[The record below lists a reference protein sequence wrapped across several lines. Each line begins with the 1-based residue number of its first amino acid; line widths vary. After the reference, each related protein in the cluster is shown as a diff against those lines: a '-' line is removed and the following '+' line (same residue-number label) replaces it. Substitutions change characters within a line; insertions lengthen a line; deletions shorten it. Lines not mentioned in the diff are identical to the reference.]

1 MIAVSEP
8 PLEFVPRGRQA
19 AEEHPG
25 PSEPT
30 LPKFLPAEHLLLQRL
45 QNVNISAASK
55 EPQEFWSIR
64 EIYDDYEA
72 SYARAQRRQ
81 QLIEQTKKCGPKAAA
96 ATQLTS
102 LPQQLL
108 QPIQMHREDPMC
120 DYFVNNEEELY
131 VNKNTV
137 IWTQGLND
145 DDDGVHRRMCFT
157 CDTPV
162 KFACFLN
169 RRFVRGRLAQLRA
182 AVQPDEDHL
191 TAICV
196 VDQDA
201 LRVYCDDGE
210 DFLANLDFPVSHL
223 WQTVHGLLLEKDSGN
238 ALVSHTVSIPMPRLF
253 SMSHP
258 LHEACP
264 VVLKTSRKA
273 TGYMTEPEYSVVFT
287 AEDSDLVLLYDAKFF
302 KHFVARLR
310 KVTPEE
316 VNNVSQQQ
324 ELLSQTLQ
332 GHRDGAA
339 TSGINSFS
347 STKLTGAT
355 TKLSATS
362 LLGRNNNGATSV
374 NNFSRFGLSQSQSFS
389 GVLGQSNRALLGTPL
404 SQLQNSISQQSMSI
418 KDMRK
423 ITHVKPAKP
432 IEPEMCL
439 EHIWT
444 ENTYGTQ
451 REFCEMATRAFIHT
465 DLVGQTYLCY
475 LLARSCRLQLVL
487 LNGYDTDEPLQLS
500 TLAATLNAKDAV
512 GLPRLHMIAVLD
524 PGGSLILYTGT
535 VLISKVHIT
544 PLLTRTTPAVHV
556 QLATP
561 PPPPPPAVP
570 VPVPTTTATPTATGT
585 AGSHLKSTTTTSS
598 SFGEVRRSSLLPTI
612 IDADFNAFD
621 EELHMLSPI
630 APQPISYT
638 QRQAHNVCKALRDP
652 AGNRLTLVYATG
664 RMLRISLPLLND
676 TRLITRCVAVLRQVL
691 NPGQF
696 LHFIIR
702 WYSARNP
709 PGSRDYSIEQEWQLF
724 RSTLLS
730 LMGCMAGTATAA
742 TAATTTTAAAATP
755 SSSAE
760 MSNELGG
767 DASVTA
773 SATAS
778 ASASAAYVVDGC
790 STPPLQP
797 QQQHELGFQDDE
809 PLKRRKYN
817 DCESYTDEDWEF
829 LLLQTTLTSCLHD
842 SPHMYSVD
850 VTAPLFCSL
859 PAIFYGLHLL
869 YEDLKLD
876 TIFQSGL
883 NYLATFLHQL
893 AIDMQLDSYILH
905 YHLDFPELTQKTT
918 KLTMLSEEH
927 GAQMLYQE
935 LLRMPAP
942 SIYAQLEHVLR
953 GREEVAPY
961 SYVECINERSRNVV
975 QLISLVMHGHH
986 KLKHWWHLLEHFG
999 AVQSNYPKRPKRSIS
1014 ADVPRCHQ
1022 VIELLLCMQMTRR
1035 DITRLP
1041 AAVHLVLAEA
1051 LERARL
1057 TPPVGSSWAAYEL
1070 ILRPELAAHAQ
1081 LPFLE
1086 TTIGQPHCGR
1096 VYKEDSLSP
1105 RLAPSS
1111 GELPMPEPDAD
1122 HLRHDGMDNMDTK
1135 LLRLRFPD
1143 DMRVEEVRRLLNSAD
1158 PVSIEVQQSPGTSD
1172 HEFIEEQEKQLFAYC
1187 ARTMTLP
1194 LGRGM
1199 FTLRTLLPR
1208 PSDNMPMPKLCLAG
1222 REPVKGTTIEM
1233 QQIEFPANMHQWP
1246 SFHNGVA
1253 TGLKISPQA
1262 QDIDSTWIVYNKP
1275 KTQANN
1281 GLEHAGFLMALGLN
1295 GHLRS
1300 LSFMSIFKY
1309 LVKCDEMTSVGLL
1322 LGISAA
1328 HRGTMDTKTTKLLS
1342 VHLEALLPA
1351 TAMELD
1357 IPQSTQVA
1365 ALMGIGLLYQ
1375 GSAKRH
1381 IAEVLLQEIGRPPG
1395 PEMENSVERES
1406 YAMTAGLALG
1416 LVTLG
1421 QGESPAG
1428 LRDLQLP
1435 DTLHYYMVGGVKRPI
1450 GGSQKEKYR
1459 LASFQVREGDNVNID
1474 VTAPGATLALG
1485 LMFFDS
1491 GNEAIAEWMRPPDSR
1506 YLLDMVRPDFLLLRT
1521 IARGLILW
1529 QQVQPDNDWFQ
1540 AQFPHSL
1547 RPHLR
1552 LPSREEQTPEDSD
1565 VDYEAITQAYCNIL
1579 AGAAFCIGL
1588 KYAGTENPLAFATLR
1603 AVIKEFLGFPGT
1615 PMGECAGR
1623 TTIESC
1629 LMVLLISISLVFAG
1643 SGNCEILRIIR
1654 YLRSRVGPQYP
1665 HITYGSHMAIHMSLG
1680 LLFLGAGRYTIAK
1693 TPESIAALVC
1703 AFFPK
1708 FPIHSNDNRYHL
1720 QALRHLYVL
1729 AVEPRLFLPRDI
1741 DTHQLCLC
1749 NISVLEV
1756 GANVM
1761 RRLPIAPCILPELST
1776 LEQVIVDDENYW
1788 PVCFERSRNWH
1799 QLEKA
1804 LELCAPIDIK
1814 KRTGCLSHL
1823 EDPDRLKSMLAQ
1835 TLTMEQSIC
1844 WQVDVN
1850 DLQQFASERLVKPF
1864 LNRFLDTKGT
1874 SLSYV
1879 ELSKRHQLMLLF
1891 YNAVVNDRMHL
1902 LPVYLTLFDH
1912 VTKKMANN
1920 NDVWQVKLLDA
1931 YLCGSRIVGQ
1941 PIEEHSLISVD
1952 LIQMMQEMFKL
1963 QVEDWT
1969 SEQCLALREYL
1980 SQKRLEPSFVGS
1992 ISAQDLQRVFCII
2005 NYFNLMPNLLSN
2017 VDLSAGPVNYLRIM
2031 LEFNKLQLSPHTIF
2045 GLLKIFQALASI
2057 CDSEDG
2063 DGDGDDVDDADAKK
2077 EEDEDEDESV

>member
-1 MIAVSEP
+1 MIAVAEP
-8 PLEFVPRGRQA
+8 PLEFIPRGRQA

-25 PSEPT
+25 PTEPP
-30 LPKFLPAEHLLLQRL
+30 LPKYLPAEHLLLQRL
-45 QNVNISAASK
+45 QNVNISAATE
-55 EPQEFWSIR
+55 EPQEFWCIR

-72 SYARAQRRQ
+72 SYERAQRRQ
-81 QLIEQTKKCGPKAAA
+81 QLIEQTKKCGPNAAA

-108 QPIQMHREDPMC
+108 EPIKQRREEPMC
-120 DYFVNNEEELY
+120 DYIVNNEEELY
-131 VNKNTV
+131 VNKHTV

-145 DDDGVHRRMCFT
+145 DDDGVQRRMCFT

-182 AVQPDEDHL
+182 AVQPEDDSL

-201 LRVYCDDGE
+201 LRVYCDDGD

-223 WQTVHGLLLEKDSGN
+223 WQTEHGLLLEKDSSN
-238 ALVSHTVSIPMPRLF
+238 ALVSHLSIPMPRLF

-264 VVLKTSRKA
+264 VVLKTSTSS

-302 KHFVARLR
+302 KHFAARLR

-316 VNNVSQQQ
+316 VNCVSQQQQQ
-324 ELLSQTLQ
+324 ELLNQTLQ
-332 GHRDGAA
+332 GQRGTPG
-339 TSGINSFS
+339 TSSVHSFS

-355 TKLSATS
+355 PKLSTAS
-362 LLGRNNNGATSV
+362 FLGRNTPITPV
-374 NNFSRFGLSQSQSFS
+374 NNFSKYGLSQSQSFS
-389 GVLGQSNRALLGTPL
+389 GVLGQSNRASLGTPL
-404 SQLQNSISQQSMSI
+404 SQLQNSISQQSVSV

-423 ITHVKPAKP
+423 MTHVKPAKP

-475 LLARSCRLQLVL
+475 LLPRSCRLQLVL
-487 LNGYDTDEPLQLS
+487 IHGYDTSELQLS
-500 TLAATLNAKDAV
+500 TMASTLPAKDAV
-512 GLPRLHMIAVLD
+512 GLQRLHMIAVLD
-524 PGGSLILYTGT
+524 PGGNLILYTGT

-544 PLLTRTTPAVHV
+544 P
-556 QLATP
+556 QL
-561 PPPPPPAVP
+561 
-570 VPVPTTTATPTATGT
+570 TTTAPSVHSVTPTPGSAPAATVHPHT
-585 AGSHLKSTTTTSS
+585 PLQAMLPSQLKPASS
-598 SFGEVRRSSLLPTI
+598 SFVEVRRSSLLPTKAA
-612 IDADFNAFD
+612 ADLNAFD
-621 EELHMLSPI
+621 EELELHMLSPI
-630 APQPISYT
+630 QPQPMSYT
-638 QRQAHNVCKALRDP
+638 QRQAHNICKALRDP

-664 RMLRISLPLLND
+664 RMLRIALPLLND
-676 TRLITRCVAVLRQVL
+676 TRLITRCVAALRQVL
-691 NPGQF
+691 NPTQF

-724 RSTLLS
+724 RSTLLG
-730 LMGCMAGTATAA
+730 LMGCMGTATANESA
-742 TAATTTTAAAATP
+742 EVDESYARCATP
-755 SSSAE
+755 P
-760 MSNELGG
+760 MQ
-767 DASVTA
+767 TA
-773 SATAS
+773 HMGCG
-778 ASASAAYVVDGC
+778 AA
-790 STPPLQP
+790 Q
-797 QQQHELGFQDDE
+797 DE
-809 PLKRRKYN
+809 PQKRRKYN
-817 DCESYTDEDWEF
+817 DCESYTDDDWEF
-829 LLLQTTLTSCLHD
+829 MLLQTALSACPTD
-842 SPHMYSVD
+842 PPHAYSVD
-850 VTAPLFCSL
+850 VTAPLFRML
-859 PAIFYGLHLL
+859 PAIFYGLHML
-869 YEDLKLD
+869 YEDLKMD
-876 TIFQSGL
+876 AVFQSSL
-883 NYLATFLHQL
+883 LYLASFLHQL
-893 AIDMQLDSYILH
+893 AIDMQLDSYIFH
-905 YHLDFPELTQKTT
+905 YHLDFPELTHKTT
-918 KLTMLSEEH
+918 KLTMLGNEH
-927 GAQMLYQE
+927 GALMLYQE

-942 SIYAQLEHVLR
+942 SVHLQLEHVLL
-953 GREEVAPY
+953 GREEVPPL
-961 SYVECINERSRNVV
+961 SYLECINERSRNMV
-975 QLISLVMHGHH
+975 QLVSLVMHGHT
-986 KLKHWWHLLEHFG
+986 KLKHWWQLLEIFG
-999 AVQSNYPKRPKRSIS
+999 AVQSNFKKRPKRSIS
-1014 ADVPRCHQ
+1014 VDVPRCHQ
-1022 VIELLLCMQMTRR
+1022 VLELLLCMQLTRR
-1035 DITRLP
+1035 DIERLP
-1041 AAVHLVLAEA
+1041 AAVHLVVAEC
-1051 LERARL
+1051 LEQARL
-1057 TPPVGSSWAAYEL
+1057 MPPMGSSMATYEL

-1086 TTIGQPHCGR
+1086 TTFGQPHCGR

-1105 RLAPSS
+1105 RIAPSS
-1111 GELPMPEPDAD
+1111 GEWPMAEPEAEQ
-1122 HLRHDGMDNMDTK
+1122 LRHDGMDNMDTK

-1158 PVSIEVQQSPGTSD
+1158 PVAIEVQQSPGTSD
-1172 HEFIEEQEKQLFAYC
+1172 HEFIEEQEKQLFALC

-1208 PSDNMPMPKLCLAG
+1208 PSDNMPMPKLCLVG

-1233 QQIEFPANMHQWP
+1233 QQIEFPANMHMWP

-1262 QDIDSTWIVYNKP
+1262 LEIDSTWIVYNKP

-1281 GLEHAGFLMALGLN
+1281 ALEHAGFLMALGLN
-1295 GHLRS
+1295 GHLKS
-1300 LSFMSIFKY
+1300 LSFMSVYKY

-1328 HRGTMDTKTTKLLS
+1328 HRGSMDTKTTKLLS

-1395 PEMENSVERES
+1395 PEMENSIERES

-1459 LASFQVREGDNVNID
+1459 LASFQVREGDSVNID

-1491 GNEAIAEWMRPPDSR
+1491 GNTAIAEWMQPPDSR

-1540 AQFPHSL
+1540 AQFPQTL
-1547 RPHLR
+1547 RTHLR
-1552 LPSREEQTPEDSD
+1552 LPTREDEPPEDSD

-1588 KYAGTENPLAFATLR
+1588 KYAGTENPIAFTTLR

-1680 LLFLGAGRYTIAK
+1680 LLFLGAGRFTIAK

-1756 GANVM
+1756 GSTEL

-1776 LEQVIVDDENYW
+1776 LQQVIVDDENYW

-1804 LELCAPIDIK
+1804 LELSAPIDIK
-1814 KRTGCLSHL
+1814 KRTGRLSHL

-1864 LNRFLDTKGT
+1864 LSRFLNTKGT
-1874 SLSYV
+1874 ELSYA

-1891 YNAVVNDRMHL
+1891 YNAVVKDRMHL
-1902 LPVYLTLFDH
+1902 LPVYLTLYDH
-1912 VTKKMANN
+1912 VTKQVANN
-1920 NDVWQVKLLDA
+1920 TDIWQVKLIEA
-1931 YLCGSRIVGQ
+1931 YLGKSRS
-1941 PIEEHSLISVD
+1941 EHTLISVE
-1952 LIQMMQEMFKL
+1952 LIQMMQEIAKL
-1963 QVEDWT
+1963 QL
-1969 SEQCLALREYL
+1969 EQWARELCIPLREFL
-1980 SQKRLEPSFVGS
+1980 TQKRLEPSYITS
-1992 ISAQDLQRVFCII
+1992 ICAQDLQRVFCVV
-2005 NYFNLMPNLLSN
+2005 NYFDLMPNMLSS
-2017 VDLSAGPVNYLRIM
+2017 VDLSSGPINYLRIIV
-2031 LEFNKLQLSPHTIF
+2031 EFNKLQLGPQTIF
-2045 GLLKIFQALASI
+2045 GVLKIFQALST
-2057 CDSEDG
+2057 
-2063 DGDGDDVDDADAKK
+2063 
-2077 EEDEDEDESV
+2077 ESVEQQQHEVAF

>member
-1 MIAVSEP
+1 MIAVAEP
-8 PLEFVPRGRQA
+8 PLEFIPRGRQA
-19 AEEHPG
+19 AEDHPG
-25 PSEPT
+25 PSEPP
-30 LPKFLPAEHLLLQRL
+30 LPKCLSAEHLLLQRL
-45 QNVNISAASK
+45 QNVNISSATEEA
-55 EPQEFWSIR
+55 QEFWCIR

-72 SYARAQRRQ
+72 SYERAQRRQ

-108 QPIQMHREDPMC
+108 NPVQQRREEPMC
-120 DYFVNNEEELY
+120 DYIVNNEEELY

-145 DDDGVHRRMCFT
+145 DDDGVYKRMCFT

-182 AVQPDEDHL
+182 SVQPEDDNL

-201 LRVYCDDGE
+201 LRVYCDDGD
-210 DFLANLDFPVSHL
+210 DFLANLDFPISKL
-223 WQTVHGLLLEKDSGN
+223 WQTVHGLLLEKDSSN
-238 ALVSHTVSIPMPRLF
+238 ALVSHLSIPMPRLF

-264 VVLKTSRKA
+264 VILKTSTNS

-316 VNNVSQQQ
+316 VNYVSQQQ
-324 ELLSQTLQ
+324 QQDLLTHTQQ
-332 GHRDGAA
+332 GHRGTPGC
-339 TSGINSFS
+339 TSSILSFS
-347 STKLTGAT
+347 STKNTGAT
-355 TKLSATS
+355 PKRTETS
-362 LLGRNNNGATSV
+362 FAMPTPQ
-374 NNFSRFGLSQSQSFS
+374 NFSKFGLSQSQSFS
-389 GVLGQSNRALLGTPL
+389 GVLGQSNRASLASPL
-404 SQLQNSISQQSMSI
+404 SQLQNSISQQSLSI

-423 ITHVKPAKP
+423 MTHVKPAKP

-475 LLARSCRLQLVL
+475 LLARSCRLQMVL
-487 LNGYDTDEPLQLS
+487 LNGYDTSDLQLS
-500 TLAATLNAKDAV
+500 TLASTLPAKDAV
-512 GLPRLHMIAVLD
+512 GLQRLHMIAVLD
-524 PGGSLILYTGT
+524 PGGNLILYTGT

-544 PLLTRTTPAVHV
+544 PLLTA
-556 QLATP
+556 
-561 PPPPPPAVP
+561 
-570 VPVPTTTATPTATGT
+570 PTTTATTTASTATATPTPATAPGSAPHTPMQGT
-585 AGSHLKSTTTTSS
+585 VQSHLKASSSSS
-598 SFGEVRRSSLLPTI
+598 SFVEVRRSSLLPTKAA
-612 IDADFNAFD
+612 ADLNAFD
-621 EELHMLSPI
+621 EELELHMLSPI
-630 APQPISYT
+630 QPQPMSYT
-638 QRQAHNVCKALRDP
+638 QKKAHNICKALRDP

-664 RMLRISLPLLND
+664 RMLRIALPLLND
-676 TRLITRCVAVLRQVL
+676 TRLITRCVAALRQVL
-691 NPGQF
+691 NPSQF

-724 RSTLLS
+724 RSTLLG
-730 LMGCMAGTATAA
+730 LMGCMAASSSSSEQPDVDESYERC
-742 TAATTTTAAAATP
+742 ATP
-755 SSSAE
+755 PFQMPE
-760 MSNELGG
+760 MFSG
-767 DASVTA
+767 
-773 SATAS
+773 
-778 ASASAAYVVDGC
+778 AA
-790 STPPLQP
+790 Q
-797 QQQHELGFQDDE
+797 DE
-809 PLKRRKYN
+809 PKKRRKYN
-817 DCESYTDEDWEF
+817 DCEAYTDDDWEF
-829 LLLQTTLTSCLHD
+829 LLMHTTFAPCGGDASHA
-842 SPHMYSVD
+842 YSVD
-850 VTAPLFCSL
+850 VTAPLFRVL
-859 PAIFYGLHLL
+859 PAVFYGLHML

-876 TIFQSGL
+876 SVFNSGL
-883 NYLATFLHQL
+883 IYLGTFLHQL
-893 AIDMQLDSYILH
+893 AIDMQLDSYIFH
-905 YHLDFPELTQKTT
+905 YHLDFPELTHKTT
-918 KLTMLSEEH
+918 KMTMLSSEH
-927 GAQMLYQE
+927 GALMLYQE

-942 SIYAQLEHVLR
+942 SIYAQLEHVLL
-953 GREEVAPY
+953 GREEVVPY
-961 SYVECINERSRNVV
+961 SYVECINERSRNLV
-975 QLISLVMHGHH
+975 QLVSLAMHGHT
-986 KLKHWWHLLEHFG
+986 KLKHWWQLLELFG
-999 AVQSNYPKRPKRSIS
+999 AVQSNYPRRPKRSIT
-1014 ADVPRCHQ
+1014 ADIPRCHQ
-1022 VIELLLCMQMTRR
+1022 LLELLLCMQLTRR
-1035 DITRLP
+1035 DIERLP
-1041 AAVHLVLAEA
+1041 AAVHLIVAEA
-1051 LERARL
+1051 LEKARL
-1057 TPPVGSSWAAYEL
+1057 SPPMGCSQATYEL

-1086 TTIGQPHCGR
+1086 ATLGQPHCGR

-1105 RLAPSS
+1105 RCAPSS
-1111 GELPMPEPDAD
+1111 GEWPMSEPDAEQ
-1122 HLRHDGMDNMDTK
+1122 LRHDGMDNMDTK

-1143 DMRVEEVRRLLNSAD
+1143 DMRVEEVRRLLNSAE
-1158 PVSIEVQQSPGTSD
+1158 PVAIEVQQSPGTSD
-1172 HEFIEEQEKQLFAYC
+1172 HEFIEEQEKQLFALC

-1208 PSDNMPMPKLCLAG
+1208 PSDNMPMPKLCLVG
-1222 REPVKGTTIEM
+1222 REPIKGTTIEM
-1233 QQIEFPANMHQWP
+1233 QQIEFPANMHMWP

-1262 QDIDSTWIVYNKP
+1262 LDIDSTWIVYNKP

-1281 GLEHAGFLMALGLN
+1281 ALEHAGFLMALGLN
-1295 GHLRS
+1295 GHLKS
-1300 LSFMSIFKY
+1300 LSFMSIYKY

-1328 HRGTMDTKTTKLLS
+1328 HRGSMDTRTTKLLS

-1365 ALMGIGLLYQ
+1365 SLMGIGLLYQ

-1459 LASFQVREGDNVNID
+1459 LPSFQVREGDSVNID

-1491 GNEAIAEWMRPPDSR
+1491 GNVAIAEWMKPPDSR

-1529 QQVQPDNDWFQ
+1529 QDVQPDNEWFQ
-1540 AQFPHSL
+1540 AQFPQTL
-1547 RPHLR
+1547 RVHLR
-1552 LPSREEQTPEDSD
+1552 LPTRDDEQPEDND

-1588 KYAGTENPLAFATLR
+1588 KYAGTENPVAFTTLR

-1756 GANVM
+1756 GANEM

-1776 LEQVIVDDENYW
+1776 LQQVIVEDENYW

-1814 KRTGCLSHL
+1814 KRTGRLSHL

-1835 TLTMEQSIC
+1835 TLTTEQSIC

-1864 LNRFLDTKGT
+1864 LSRFLQTKGT
-1874 SLSYV
+1874 TLSFS
-1879 ELSKRHQLMLLF
+1879 ELAKRHQLMLLF
-1891 YNAVVNDRMHL
+1891 YNAVVKDRMHL
-1902 LPVYLTLFDH
+1902 LPVYLTLYDH
-1912 VTKKMANN
+1912 VTRQMANN
-1920 NDVWQVKLLDA
+1920 NDVWQVKLIDA
-1931 YLCGSRIVGQ
+1931 YLGKS
-1941 PIEEHSLISVD
+1941 PSEHTLISVE
-1952 LIQMMQEMFKL
+1952 LIQMMQELFKVQL
-1963 QVEDWT
+1963 EGSTRELCVP
-1969 SEQCLALREYL
+1969 LREFL
-1980 SQKRLEPSFVGS
+1980 CQKRLEPSYVAC
-1992 ISAQDLQRVFCII
+1992 ISAQDLQRVYCVI
-2005 NYFNLMPNLLSN
+2005 NYYNLMPDLLNGVDMSN
-2017 VDLSAGPVNYLRIM
+2017 GPINYLRIM
-2031 LEFNKLQLSPHTIF
+2031 YEFQQLNLSPHTIF
-2045 GLLKIFQALASI
+2045 GLLKIFQSLRCAFNL
-2057 CDSEDG
+2057 E
-2063 DGDGDDVDDADAKK
+2063 
-2077 EEDEDEDESV
+2077 

>member
-1 MIAVSEP
+1 MIAVAEP
-8 PLEFVPRGRQA
+8 PLEFIPRGRQA
-19 AEEHPG
+19 AEDHPG
-25 PSEPT
+25 PSEPP
-30 LPKFLPAEHLLLQRL
+30 LPKYLPAEHLLLQRL
-45 QNVNISAASK
+45 QNVNISASATNTADEQPS
-55 EPQEFWSIR
+55 QEFWCIR
-64 EIYDDYEA
+64 EIYDDYES

-81 QLIEQTKKCGPKAAA
+81 QLIEQTKKCGPNAAA

-102 LPQQLL
+102 LPPQLL
-108 QPIQMHREDPMC
+108 NPVQQPHDEPMC
-120 DYFVNNEEELY
+120 DYIVNNEEELY

-137 IWTQGLND
+137 IWTQGLYDAED
-145 DDDGVHRRMCFT
+145 DGGGVHRRMCFT

-169 RRFVRGRLAQLRA
+169 RRFVRGRLAQLSA
-182 AVQPDEDHL
+182 SMASDDDNL

-196 VDQDA
+196 VEQDA
-201 LRVYCDDGE
+201 LRVYCDNGE
-210 DFLANLDFPVSHL
+210 DFVANLDFPISHL
-223 WQTVHGLLLEKDSGN
+223 WQTVHGLLLEKDSSN
-238 ALVSHTVSIPMPRLF
+238 ALVSHLSIPMPRLF

-264 VVLKTSRKA
+264 VVLKTSTNS

-310 KVTPEE
+310 KVTPDE

-324 ELLSQTLQ
+324 HQDLLMHQTLQ
-332 GHRDGAA
+332 GHRG
-339 TSGINSFS
+339 TLGSSTIHSFS
-347 STKLTGAT
+347 STKNTGAT
-355 TKLSATS
+355 PKLNTTS
-362 LLGRNNNGATSV
+362 FAMPQTH
-374 NNFSRFGLSQSQSFS
+374 NFSKFGMSQSQSFS
-389 GVLGQSNRALLGTPL
+389 GVLGQSNRASLGTPL
-404 SQLQNSISQQSMSI
+404 SHLQNSISQQSLSI

-423 ITHVKPAKP
+423 MTHVKPSKP

-475 LLARSCRLQLVL
+475 LLARSCRLQMVL
-487 LNGYDTDEPLQLS
+487 LNGYNTSELQLS
-500 TLAATLNAKDAV
+500 TLASTLPAKDAV
-512 GLPRLHMIAVLD
+512 GLQRLHMIAVLD
-524 PGGSLILYTGT
+524 PGGNLILYTGT

-544 PLLTRTTPAVHV
+544 PLLSAPTTAGASSAAAAAAPSAATSSAMPA
-556 QLATP
+556 
-561 PPPPPPAVP
+561 
-570 VPVPTTTATPTATGT
+570 PTTTGASSQPHTPMQQ
-585 AGSHLKSTTTTSS
+585 LKVASSS
-598 SFGEVRRSSLLPTI
+598 SFVEVRRSSLLPTKAA
-612 IDADFNAFD
+612 ADLSAFD
-621 EELHMLSPI
+621 DELELHMLSPI
-630 APQPISYT
+630 QPQPLSYS
-638 QRQAHNVCKALRDP
+638 QRQAHNICKALRDP

-664 RMLRISLPLLND
+664 RMLRITLPLLND
-676 TRLITRCVAVLRQVL
+676 TRLITRCVAALRQVL
-691 NPGQF
+691 NPTQF
-696 LHFIIR
+696 LHFVIR

-724 RSTLLS
+724 RSTLLG
-730 LMGCMAGTATAA
+730 LMGCMAAA
-742 TAATTTTAAAATP
+742 SEQHVVDVDESFARCATP
-755 SSSAE
+755 PFQP
-760 MSNELGG
+760 
-767 DASVTA
+767 
-773 SATAS
+773 AT
-778 ASASAAYVVDGC
+778 VC
-790 STPPLQP
+790 PSTLP
-797 QQQHELGFQDDE
+797 QDE
-809 PLKRRKYN
+809 PKKRRKYN
-817 DCESYTDEDWEF
+817 DCEAYTDDDWEF
-829 LLLQTTLTSCLHD
+829 LLMHTTLAPCGGD
-842 SPHMYSVD
+842 GAYSVD
-850 VTAPLFCSL
+850 VTAPLFRTL
-859 PAIFYGLHLL
+859 PAVFYGLHLL

-876 TIFQSGL
+876 SVFNSGL
-883 NYLATFLHQL
+883 IYLGTFLHQL
-893 AIDMQLDSYILH
+893 AIDMQLDSYIFH
-905 YHLDFPELTQKTT
+905 YQLDFPELTHKTT
-918 KLTMLSEEH
+918 KLTLLSSEH
-927 GAQMLYQE
+927 GALMLYQE

-942 SIYAQLEHVLR
+942 SIYAQLEHVVL
-953 GREEVAPY
+953 GREEVVPY
-961 SYVECINERSRNVV
+961 NYVECINERSRNVV
-975 QLISLVMHGHH
+975 QLVSLVMHGHT
-986 KLKHWWHLLEHFG
+986 KLKQWWQLLEVYG
-999 AVQSNYPKRPKRSIS
+999 AVQLNYPKRGKRSITATS
-1014 ADVPRCHQ
+1014 PRCHQ
-1022 VIELLLCMQMTRR
+1022 LLELLLCMQLTRR
-1035 DITRLP
+1035 DIERLP
-1041 AAVHLVLAEA
+1041 AAVHLIVAET
-1051 LERARL
+1051 LEQARL
-1057 TPPVGSSWAAYEL
+1057 QPPMGCSQATYEL

-1086 TTIGQPHCGR
+1086 ATLAQPHCGR

-1105 RLAPSS
+1105 RLAPAS
-1111 GELPMPEPDAD
+1111 GEWPMAEPDAEQ
-1122 HLRHDGMDNMDTK
+1122 LRHDGMDNMDTK

-1158 PVSIEVQQSPGTSD
+1158 PVAIEVQQSPGTSD
-1172 HEFIEEQEKQLFAYC
+1172 HEFIEEQEKQLFALC

-1208 PSDNMPMPKLCLAG
+1208 PSDHMPMPKLCLVG

-1233 QQIEFPANMHQWP
+1233 QQIEFPANMHIWP
-1246 SFHNGVA
+1246 LFHNGVA

-1262 QDIDSTWIVYNKP
+1262 LDIDSTWIVYNKP
-1275 KTQANN
+1275 KTQGNN
-1281 GLEHAGFLMALGLN
+1281 ALEHAGFLMALGLN
-1295 GHLRS
+1295 GHLKS
-1300 LSFMSIFKY
+1300 LSFMSVYKY

-1328 HRGTMDTKTTKLLS
+1328 HRGSMDTKTTRLLS

-1421 QGESPAG
+1421 QGEAPAG

-1491 GNEAIAEWMRPPDSR
+1491 GNVAIAEWMQPPDSR

-1529 QQVQPDNDWFQ
+1529 QDVQPTNEWFQ
-1540 AQFPHSL
+1540 AQFPQAL
-1547 RPHLR
+1547 RAHLR
-1552 LPSREEQTPEDSD
+1552 LPSRDDEQSD
-1565 VDYEAITQAYCNIL
+1565 DNDIDYEAITQAYCNIL

-1588 KYAGTENPLAFATLR
+1588 KYAGTENPVAFTTLR
-1603 AVIKEFLGFPGT
+1603 TVIKEFLGFPGT

-1623 TTIESC
+1623 TTVESC

-1680 LLFLGAGRYTIAK
+1680 LLFLGAGRFTIAK

-1756 GANVM
+1756 GATEL

-1776 LEQVIVDDENYW
+1776 LQRVIVDDENYW

-1835 TLTMEQSIC
+1835 TLTTEQSIC
-1844 WQVDVN
+1844 WQVNVN

-1864 LNRFLDTKGT
+1864 LSRFLQTQGT
-1874 SLSYV
+1874 TLSV
-1879 ELSKRHQLMLLF
+1879 AEQSKRHQLMLLF
-1891 YNAVVNDRMHL
+1891 YNAVVKDRMHL
-1902 LPVYLTLFDH
+1902 LPVYLTLYDH
-1912 VTKKMANN
+1912 VTRQMANN
-1920 NDVWQVKLLDA
+1920 NDVWQVKLIDA
-1931 YLCGSRIVGQ
+1931 YLGKS
-1941 PIEEHSLISVD
+1941 PNEHTLISVE
-1952 LIQMMQEMFKL
+1952 LIQMMQELFKMQL
-1963 QVEDWT
+1963 EASTRELCVP
-1969 SEQCLALREYL
+1969 LREFL
-1980 SQKRLEPSFVGS
+1980 CQKRLEPSYVAC
-1992 ISAQDLQRVFCII
+1992 INAHDLQRVYCVI
-2005 NYFNLMPNLLSN
+2005 NYYNLLPNLLNGVDMSN
-2017 VDLSAGPVNYLRIM
+2017 GPINYLRIM
-2031 LEFNKLQLSPHTIF
+2031 FEFQQLNLSPHTIF
-2045 GLLKIFQALASI
+2045 GLLKIFQSLRCAFNL
-2057 CDSEDG
+2057 E
-2063 DGDGDDVDDADAKK
+2063 
-2077 EEDEDEDESV
+2077 

>member
-1 MIAVSEP
+1 MIAVAEP
-8 PLEFVPRGRQA
+8 PQEFIPRGRQA
-19 AEEHPG
+19 AEDHPG
-25 PSEPT
+25 PTEPP
-30 LPKFLPAEHLLLQRL
+30 LPKYLPAEHLLLQRL
-45 QNVNISAASK
+45 QNVNISAAAE
-55 EPQEFWSIR
+55 EPQEFWCIR

-72 SYARAQRRQ
+72 SYERAQRRQ
-81 QLIEQTKKCGPKAAA
+81 QLIEQTKKCGPNAAA

-102 LPQQLL
+102 LPKQLL
-108 QPIQMHREDPMC
+108 EPIKLRREDPMC
-120 DYFVNNEEELY
+120 DYIVNNEEELY

-145 DDDGVHRRMCFT
+145 DDDGVQQRMCFT

-169 RRFVRGRLAQLRA
+169 RSFVRGRLAQLRA
-182 AVQPDEDHL
+182 AVEPEDKL

-196 VDQDA
+196 MDQDA
-201 LRVYCDDGE
+201 LRVYCNDGD

-223 WQTVHGLLLEKDSGN
+223 WQTTHGLLLEKDSSN
-238 ALVSHTVSIPMPRLF
+238 ALVSHLSIPMPRLF

-264 VVLKTSRKA
+264 VVHKTATNS
-273 TGYMTEPEYSVVFT
+273 TGYMTEPEYSIVFT
-287 AEDSDLVLLYDAKFF
+287 AEESDLVLLYDAKFF

-310 KVTPEE
+310 KVTAEE
-316 VNNVSQQQ
+316 VNLVSQQQQ

-332 GHRDGAA
+332 GNRTTPG
-339 TSGINSFS
+339 TSTLHSFS
-347 STKLTGAT
+347 STKLTGAANSKLNT
-355 TKLSATS
+355 TSF
-362 LLGRNNNGATSV
+362 LGRNNPATPTL
-374 NNFSRFGLSQSQSFS
+374 NFSKYGLSQSQSFS
-389 GVLGQSNRALLGTPL
+389 GVLGQSNRASLGAPL
-404 SQLQNSISQQSMSI
+404 SQLQNSISQQSVSV

-475 LLARSCRLQLVL
+475 LLARSCRLQMVL
-487 LNGYDTDEPLQLS
+487 INGYDTSELQLS
-500 TLAATLNAKDAV
+500 TLASTLPAKDAV
-512 GLPRLHMIAVLD
+512 GLQRMHMIAVLD
-524 PGGSLILYTGT
+524 PGGNLILYTGT

-544 PLLTRTTPAVHV
+544 P
-556 QLATP
+556 QLATAP
-561 PPPPPPAVP
+561 Q
-570 VPVPTTTATPTATGT
+570 TTYIATPSPATTPTPQTPVQGPTAS
-585 AGSHLKSTTTTSS
+585 AQLKVANS
-598 SFGEVRRSSLLPTI
+598 SFVEVRRSSLLPTKAA
-612 IDADFNAFD
+612 ADLSAFD
-621 EELHMLSPI
+621 EELELHMLSPI
-630 APQPISYT
+630 QPQPMSYT
-638 QRQAHNVCKALRDP
+638 QRQAHNVCKGLRDP

-664 RMLRISLPLLND
+664 RMLRIALPLLND
-676 TRLITRCVAVLRQVL
+676 TRLITRCVAALRQVL
-691 NPGQF
+691 SPAQF

-709 PGSRDYSIEQEWQLF
+709 PGSQDYSIEQEWQLF
-724 RSTLLS
+724 RSTLLG
-730 LMGCMAGTATAA
+730 LMGCMGTVTASTATAMSA
-742 TAATTTTAAAATP
+742 DETA
-755 SSSAE
+755 
-760 MSNELGG
+760 
-767 DASVTA
+767 D
-773 SATAS
+773 
-778 ASASAAYVVDGC
+778 VDESYESRC
-790 STPPLQP
+790 ATPPLHTFAGAAQ
-797 QQQHELGFQDDE
+797 DE
-809 PLKRRKYN
+809 PKKRRKYN
-817 DCESYTDEDWEF
+817 DCESYTDDDWEF
-829 LLLQTTLTSCLHD
+829 MLLQTAL
-842 SPHMYSVD
+842 SPCPSDPAHAYSVD
-850 VTAPLFCSL
+850 VTAPLFRML
-859 PAIFYGLHLL
+859 PAIFYGMHML

-876 TIFQSGL
+876 SVFQSAL
-883 NYLATFLHQL
+883 IYLASFLHQL
-893 AIDMQLDSYILH
+893 AIDMQLDSYIMH
-905 YHLDFPELTQKTT
+905 YHLDFPELTHKTT
-918 KLTMLSEEH
+918 KLTMMSNDH
-927 GAQMLYQE
+927 GALMLYQE

-942 SIYAQLEHVLR
+942 SVYVQLEHVLLNR
-953 GREEVAPY
+953 QEVPPL
-961 SYVECINERSRNVV
+961 SYMECINERSRNIV
-975 QLISLVMHGHH
+975 QLVSLVMHGQS
-986 KLKHWWHLLEHFG
+986 KLKHWWQLLEIFG
-999 AVQSNYPKRPKRSIS
+999 AVQANFGKRPKRSIS

-1022 VIELLLCMQMTRR
+1022 VLELLLCMQMTRR
-1035 DITRLP
+1035 DIERLP
-1041 AAVHLVLAEA
+1041 AAVHLVIAEA
-1051 LERARL
+1051 LEQARVM
-1057 TPPVGSSWAAYEL
+1057 PPMGSSTATYEL

-1086 TTIGQPHCGR
+1086 TTLGQPHCGR

-1105 RLAPSS
+1105 RIAPSS
-1111 GELPMPEPDAD
+1111 GEWPMPEPESEQ
-1122 HLRHDGMDNMDTK
+1122 LRHDGMDNMDTK

-1158 PVSIEVQQSPGTSD
+1158 PVAIEVQQSPGTSD
-1172 HEFIEEQEKQLFAYC
+1172 HEFIEEQEKQLFALC

-1199 FTLRTLLPR
+1199 FTLRTLMPR
-1208 PSDNMPMPKLCLAG
+1208 PSDNMPMPKLCLVG

-1233 QQIEFPANMHQWP
+1233 QQIEFPANMHMWP

-1262 QDIDSTWIVYNKP
+1262 LDIDSTWIVYNKP
-1275 KTQANN
+1275 KAQANN
-1281 GLEHAGFLMALGLN
+1281 ALEHAGFLMALGLN
-1295 GHLRS
+1295 GHLKS
-1300 LSFMSIFKY
+1300 LSFMSVYKY

-1328 HRGTMDTKTTKLLS
+1328 HRGSMDTKTTKLLS

-1435 DTLHYYMVGGVKRPI
+1435 DTLHYYMVGGIKRPI

-1459 LASFQVREGDNVNID
+1459 LASFQVREGDCVNID

-1491 GNEAIAEWMRPPDSR
+1491 GNTAIAEWMQPPDSR

-1529 QQVQPDNDWFQ
+1529 QQVRPDNDWFQ
-1540 AQFPHSL
+1540 AQFPQTL
-1547 RPHLR
+1547 RAHLR
-1552 LPSREEQTPEDSD
+1552 LPTREDEPPEDSD

-1588 KYAGTENPLAFATLR
+1588 KYAGTEHPVAFTTLR
-1603 AVIKEFLGFPGT
+1603 TVIKEFLSFPGT

-1680 LLFLGAGRYTIAK
+1680 LLFLGAGRFTIAK
-1693 TPESIAALVC
+1693 TPESIASLVC

-1729 AVEPRLFLPRDI
+1729 SVEPRLFLPRDI

-1756 GANVM
+1756 GSTEL

-1776 LEQVIVDDENYW
+1776 LQQVVVDDENYW
-1788 PVCFERSRNWH
+1788 PICFERSRNWH

-1804 LELCAPIDIK
+1804 LELSAPIDIK
-1814 KRTGCLSHL
+1814 KRTGRLSHL

-1864 LNRFLDTKGT
+1864 LSRFLDTKGT
-1874 SLSYV
+1874 NLSYA
-1879 ELSKRHQLMLLF
+1879 EQSKRHQLMLLF
-1891 YNAVVNDRMHL
+1891 YNAVVKDRMHL
-1902 LPVYLTLFDH
+1902 LPVYLTLYDH
-1912 VTKKMANN
+1912 VTKQMANN
-1920 NDVWQVKLLDA
+1920 NDVWQVKLIEA
-1931 YLCGSRIVGQ
+1931 YLGKS
-1941 PIEEHSLISVD
+1941 PNDEHSLISVE
-1952 LIQMMQEMFKL
+1952 LIQMMQEISKL
-1963 QVEDWT
+1963 
-1969 SEQCLALREYL
+1969 SLEQAAREFCIPLREFL
-1980 SQKRLEPSFVGS
+1980 TQKRLDPSYVAS
-1992 ISAQDLQRVFCII
+1992 ICAQDLQRVFCVI
-2005 NYFNLMPNLLSN
+2005 NYFNLMPNMLSSIDLSN
-2017 VDLSAGPVNYLRIM
+2017 GPINYLRIM
-2031 LEFNKLQLSPHTIF
+2031 VEFNKLQLSPHTIY
-2045 GLLKIFQALASI
+2045 GVLKIFQALAN
-2057 CDSEDG
+2057 EG
-2063 DGDGDDVDDADAKK
+2063 A
-2077 EEDEDEDESV
+2077 EQQQEPTF

>member
-1 MIAVSEP
+1 MIAVAEP
-8 PLEFVPRGRQA
+8 PLEFVPRGRQSA
-19 AEEHPG
+19 AEHPG
-25 PSEPT
+25 PQDPGPLSRSGNPT
-30 LPKFLPAEHLLLQRL
+30 TEHLLLQRL
-45 QNVNISAASK
+45 QNVNISAGEDSASAGG
-55 EPQEFWSIR
+55 QENWTIR
-64 EIYDDYEA
+64 ELYDDYEA
-72 SYARAQRRQ
+72 TEERAARRR
-81 QLIEQTKKCGPKAAA
+81 QLIERTKRCGPKAAA

-102 LPQQLL
+102 LPQSLL
-108 QPIQMHREDPMC
+108 HPVQERREEPMC
-120 DYFVNNEEELY
+120 DYIVNNEEELY
-131 VNKNTV
+131 VHRNTV
-137 IWTQGLND
+137 VWTQGQDD
-145 DDDGVHRRMCFT
+145 DDDGVYRRMCFT
-157 CDTPV
+157 CDSPV
-162 KFACFLN
+162 RFACFLN
-169 RRFVRGRLAQLRA
+169 RSFVRGRLAQLKA
-182 AVQPDEDHL
+182 ALESEDDGL

-196 VDQDA
+196 MDQNA

-210 DFLANLDFPVSHL
+210 DFLANLEFPVSQV
-223 WQTVHGLLLEKDSGN
+223 WQTMHGLLLEKDSSN
-238 ALVSHTVSIPMPRLF
+238 ALISHLSIPMPRLF

-264 VVLKTSRKA
+264 VVLKTATSS

-287 AEDSDLVLLYDAKFF
+287 TEDSDLVLLYDAKFF

-316 VNNVSQQQ
+316 VNYVSQQQ
-324 ELLSQTLQ
+324 QELGQTLLGPRSQ
-332 GHRDGAA
+332 SA
-339 TSGINSFS
+339 NSFS
-347 STKLTGAT
+347 STKQTGALPKT
-355 TKLSATS
+355 QNASF
-362 LLGRNNNGATSV
+362 LGRNNTTTGGVGSFTK
-374 NNFSRFGLSQSQSFS
+374 FGLSQSQSFS
-389 GVLGQSNRALLGTPL
+389 GVLGQSNRASMGTPL
-404 SQLQNSISQQSMSI
+404 SQLQSSISQQSMSV

-432 IEPEMCL
+432 IEPEMCM

-465 DLVGQTYLCY
+465 DLVGQTFLCY
-475 LLARSCRLQLVL
+475 LLARSCRLQLVRL
-487 LNGYDTDEPLQLS
+487 TGYGSSEVQLS
-500 TLAATLNAKDAV
+500 TLASTLSAKDAV
-512 GLPRLHMIAVLD
+512 GLNRLHMIAVLD
-524 PGGSLILYTGT
+524 PGGSLILYTGN

-544 PLLTRTTPAVHV
+544 PLMAPTSIP
-556 QLATP
+556 TP
-561 PPPPPPAVP
+561 PPPPPPAPSQLRTP
-570 VPVPTTTATPTATGT
+570 VPEGGVPACSPATGT
-585 AGSHLKSTTTTSS
+585 A
-598 SFGEVRRSSLLPTI
+598 FVEVRRSSLLPTKAPS
-612 IDADFNAFD
+612 DLAVAFD

-630 APQPISYT
+630 QPQAISYT
-638 QRQAHNVCKALRDP
+638 QRQAHNVCKSLRDP

-664 RMLRISLPLLND
+664 RMLRITLPLLND
-676 TRLITRCVAVLRQVL
+676 TRLLTRCVASLRQVL
-691 NPGQF
+691 TPTQF
-696 LHFIIR
+696 LRFIIP
-702 WYSARNP
+702 WYGARNP

-724 RSTLLS
+724 RVTLLS
-730 LMGCMAGTATAA
+730 LMGLTAA
-742 TAATTTTAAAATP
+742 PDVEAVEGYGRCA
-755 SSSAE
+755 
-760 MSNELGG
+760 
-767 DASVTA
+767 
-773 SATAS
+773 
-778 ASASAAYVVDGC
+778 
-790 STPPLQP
+790 TPPLQT
-797 QQQHELGFQDDE
+797 HLCGGATGSGSGSGSNCSSTSTLGGLDE
-809 PLKRRKYN
+809 PKKRRKYN
-817 DCESYTDEDWEF
+817 ECEDCTDDDWEF
-829 LLLQTTLTSCLHD
+829 LLLHTTLATCGGESHA
-842 SPHMYSVD
+842 YSVD
-850 VTAPLFCSL
+850 MGAPLFPMI
-859 PAIFYGLHLL
+859 PAIFYSLHLM

-876 TIFQSGL
+876 TVFYAAL
-883 NYLATFLHQL
+883 PYLATFLHQL
-893 AIDMQLDSYILH
+893 AVDMQLESYVLH
-905 YHLDFPELTQKTT
+905 YILDFPELSHRTG
-918 KLTMLSEEH
+918 KLSLLGAEH
-927 GAQMLYQE
+927 GAMMLHQE
-935 LLRMPAP
+935 LLRVPAP
-942 SIYAQLEHVLR
+942 NLFAQLEHIIV
-953 GREEVAPY
+953 GCEEVLPF
-961 SYVECINERSRNVV
+961 SFVESVNERSRNLI
-975 QLISLVMHGHH
+975 QLVSLVVHGQER
-986 KLKHWWHLLEHFG
+986 LKHWWQLLEVPE
-999 AVQSNYPKRPKRSIS
+999 AVRANYPARTKRSIT
-1014 ADVPRCHQ
+1014 ADTPRSHQ
-1022 VIELLLCMQMTRR
+1022 LLELILAMRLTRKDIERF
-1035 DITRLP
+1035 P
-1041 AAVHLVLAEA
+1041 AAVHLIIAEA
-1051 LERARL
+1051 LEEARL
-1057 TPPVGSSWAAYEL
+1057 SPPMGCSTQTYEL

-1081 LPFLE
+1081 LPFME
-1086 TTIGQPHCGR
+1086 TSIGQPHCGR
-1096 VYKEDSLSP
+1096 VYKEDSLSARCP
-1105 RLAPSS
+1105 PAGGSLSDR
-1111 GELPMPEPDAD
+1111 DAEQ
-1122 HLRHDGMDNMDTK
+1122 LRHDDMDNMDTK

-1143 DMRVEEVRRLLNSAD
+1143 DMRVEEVRRLLNSSE
-1158 PVSIEVQQSPGTSD
+1158 PVQIEVHQSPGTSD
-1172 HEFIEEQEKQLFAYC
+1172 HEFIEEQEKQLFALC

-1199 FTLRTLLPR
+1199 FTLRTVLPR
-1208 PSDNMPMPKLCLAG
+1208 PSDSLSMPKLCLVG

-1233 QQIEFPANMHQWP
+1233 QQIEFPANMHMWP

-1275 KTQANN
+1275 KTQVNN

-1295 GHLRS
+1295 GHLRT
-1300 LSFMSIFKY
+1300 LSFMSIYKY
-1309 LVKCDEMTSVGLL
+1309 LVKCDEMTNVGLL

-1406 YAMTAGLALG
+1406 YAMTAGLSLG

-1450 GGSQKEKYR
+1450 SGSQKEKYR

-1485 LMFFDS
+1485 LMFFNS
-1491 GNEAIAEWMRPPDSR
+1491 GNSAIAEWMQAPDSR

-1529 QQVQPDNDWFQ
+1529 QDVRPDNEWFQ
-1540 AQFPHSL
+1540 AQFPTTL
-1547 RPHLR
+1547 RVHLR
-1552 LPSREEQTPEDSD
+1552 IPSRDEESSADDGD

-1588 KYAGTENPLAFATLR
+1588 KYAGTEDMVAFATLR

-1623 TTIESC
+1623 TTVESC

-1680 LLFLGAGRYTIAK
+1680 LLFLGAGRFTIAK

-1741 DTHQLCLC
+1741 DTHQLCLA

-1756 GANVM
+1756 GATEL
-1761 RRLPIAPCILPELST
+1761 RRLPIAPCILPELSS
-1776 LEQVIVDDENYW
+1776 LQKVIVDDENYW

-1804 LELCAPIDIK
+1804 LEMNAPIDIK

-1844 WQVDVN
+1844 WQIDMN
-1850 DLQQFASERLVKPF
+1850 DLQQFSSERMVKPF
-1864 LNRFLDTKGT
+1864 LSRCLATKGT
-1874 SLSYV
+1874 DLSYH
-1879 ELSKRHQLMLLF
+1879 ELIKRHQMMLLF
-1891 YNAVVNDRMHL
+1891 YNAVVKDRMHL
-1902 LPVYLTLFDH
+1902 LPVYLTLYDH
-1912 VTKKMANN
+1912 VTKSMLTNI
-1920 NDVWQVKLLDA
+1920 DVWQLKLIDG
-1931 YLCGSRIVGQ
+1931 YLSRHNESQ
-1941 PIEEHSLISVD
+1941 HPLISVE
-1952 LIQMMQEMFKL
+1952 LIQMMQELFKMQMEESML
-1963 QVEDWT
+1963 EL
-1969 SEQCLALREYL
+1969 CIPLREFI
-1980 SQKRLEPSFVGS
+1980 SRKRLDPSYVTTVNGP
-1992 ISAQDLQRVFCII
+1992 DLQRVFCVVNYYNLTPNMLSGVDLNTGTI
-2005 NYFNLMPNLLSN
+2005 NYMRLMYEFRQL
-2017 VDLSAGPVNYLRIM
+2017 DLGAN
-2031 LEFNKLQLSPHTIF
+2031 TIF
-2045 GLLKIFQALASI
+2045 GLYKILQALAGAEI
-2057 CDSEDG
+2057 
-2063 DGDGDDVDDADAKK
+2063 VTL
-2077 EEDEDEDESV
+2077 DEAAILAFAMATQ

>member
-1 MIAVSEP
+1 MIAVAEP
-8 PLEFVPRGRQA
+8 PLEFIPRGRQA
-19 AEEHPG
+19 AEDHPG
-25 PSEPT
+25 PSEPP
-30 LPKFLPAEHLLLQRL
+30 LPKYIPAEHLLLQRL
-45 QNVNISAASK
+45 QNVNISAATE
-55 EPQEFWSIR
+55 EPQEFWCIR

-72 SYARAQRRQ
+72 SYERAQRRQ
-81 QLIEQTKKCGPKAAA
+81 QLIEQTKKCGPNAAA

-102 LPQQLL
+102 LPQHLLNPVQLR
-108 QPIQMHREDPMC
+108 REEPMC
-120 DYFVNNEEELY
+120 DYIVNNEEELY

-145 DDDGVHRRMCFT
+145 DDDDGVHKRMCFT

-182 AVQPDEDHL
+182 SVQPEDDNL

-201 LRVYCDDGE
+201 LRVYCDDGD
-210 DFLANLDFPVSHL
+210 DFLANLDFPISQM
-223 WQTVHGLLLEKDSGN
+223 WQTVHGLLLEKDSSN
-238 ALVSHTVSIPMPRLF
+238 ALISHLSIPMPRLF

-264 VVLKTSRKA
+264 VVLKTSTNS

-324 ELLSQTLQ
+324 QQDFLTHTLQ
-332 GHRDGAA
+332 GHRGTLGG
-339 TSGINSFS
+339 TSSIHSFS
-347 STKLTGAT
+347 SIKNTGAT
-355 TKLSATS
+355 PKRNTTS
-362 LLGRNNNGATSV
+362 FAMPTPH
-374 NNFSRFGLSQSQSFS
+374 NFSKFGLSQSQSFS
-389 GVLGQSNRALLGTPL
+389 GVLGQSNRASLGSPL
-404 SQLQNSISQQSMSI
+404 SQLQNSISQQSVSI

-423 ITHVKPAKP
+423 MTHVKPAKP

-487 LNGYDTDEPLQLS
+487 LNGYNTSELQLS
-500 TLAATLNAKDAV
+500 TLASTLPAKDAV
-512 GLPRLHMIAVLD
+512 GLQRMHMIAVLD
-524 PGGSLILYTGT
+524 PGGNLILYTGT

-544 PLLTRTTPAVHV
+544 PLLTA
-556 QLATP
+556 
-561 PPPPPPAVP
+561 
-570 VPVPTTTATPTATGT
+570 PTTTATTGT
-585 AGSHLKSTTTTSS
+585 PTPATCYPGTGPGSAPHTPLQGALQSQLKITSS
-598 SFGEVRRSSLLPTI
+598 SFVEVRRSSLLPTKAA
-612 IDADFNAFD
+612 ADLNAFD
-621 EELHMLSPI
+621 EELELHMLSPI
-630 APQPISYT
+630 QPQPMSYT
-638 QRQAHNVCKALRDP
+638 QRQAHNICKALRDP

-664 RMLRISLPLLND
+664 RMLRIALPLLND
-676 TRLITRCVAVLRQVL
+676 TRLITRCVAALRQVL
-691 NPGQF
+691 SPSQF

-724 RSTLLS
+724 RSTLLN
-730 LMGCMAGTATAA
+730 LMGCMAASSEHPDADESYA
-742 TAATTTTAAAATP
+742 RCATP
-755 SSSAE
+755 PYQSPAMFS
-760 MSNELGG
+760 G
-767 DASVTA
+767 
-773 SATAS
+773 
-778 ASASAAYVVDGC
+778 AA
-790 STPPLQP
+790 Q
-797 QQQHELGFQDDE
+797 DE
-809 PLKRRKYN
+809 PKKRRKYN
-817 DCESYTDEDWEF
+817 DCEAYTDDDWEF
-829 LLLQTTLTSCLHD
+829 LLMHTTLAPCGGDGCHA
-842 SPHMYSVD
+842 YSVD
-850 VTAPLFCSL
+850 VTAPLFRML
-859 PAIFYGLHLL
+859 PAVFYGLHML

-876 TIFQSGL
+876 SVFNSGL
-883 NYLATFLHQL
+883 IYLGTFLHQL
-893 AIDMQLDSYILH
+893 AIDMQLDSYIFH
-905 YHLDFPELTQKTT
+905 YHLDFPELTHKTT
-918 KLTMLSEEH
+918 KLTMLSSDH
-927 GAQMLYQE
+927 GALMLYQE

-942 SIYAQLEHVLR
+942 SIYAQLEHVLL
-953 GREEVAPY
+953 GREEVVPF
-961 SYVECINERSRNVV
+961 SYVECINERSRNLI
-975 QLISLVMHGHH
+975 QLVSLVMHGHT
-986 KLKHWWHLLEHFG
+986 KLKHWWQLLEIYG

-1022 VIELLLCMQMTRR
+1022 LLELLLCMQLTRR
-1035 DITRLP
+1035 DIERLP
-1041 AAVHLVLAEA
+1041 AAVHLTVAEA
-1051 LERARL
+1051 LEQARL
-1057 TPPVGSSWAAYEL
+1057 SPPMGCSQATYEL

-1086 TTIGQPHCGR
+1086 ATLGQPHCGR

-1105 RLAPSS
+1105 RCAPSS
-1111 GELPMPEPDAD
+1111 GECPMPEPEPDQ
-1122 HLRHDGMDNMDTK
+1122 LRHDGMDNMDTK

-1158 PVSIEVQQSPGTSD
+1158 PVAIEVQQSPGTSD
-1172 HEFIEEQEKQLFAYC
+1172 HEFIEEQEKQLFALC

-1208 PSDNMPMPKLCLAG
+1208 PSDNMPMPKLCLVG
-1222 REPVKGTTIEM
+1222 REPIKGTTIEM
-1233 QQIEFPANMHQWP
+1233 QQIEFPANMHMWP

-1253 TGLKISPQA
+1253 TGLKISPHA
-1262 QDIDSTWIVYNKP
+1262 LDIDSTWIVYNKP

-1281 GLEHAGFLMALGLN
+1281 ALEHAGFLMALGLN
-1295 GHLRS
+1295 GHLKS
-1300 LSFMSIFKY
+1300 LSFMSVYKY

-1328 HRGTMDTKTTKLLS
+1328 HRGSMDTKTTKLLS

-1459 LASFQVREGDNVNID
+1459 LASFQVREGDSVNID

-1491 GNEAIAEWMRPPDSR
+1491 GNAAIAEWMQAPDSR

-1529 QQVQPDNDWFQ
+1529 QDVQPDNDWFQ
-1540 AQFPHSL
+1540 AQFPQTL
-1547 RPHLR
+1547 RIHLR
-1552 LPSREEQTPEDSD
+1552 LPTRDDEQPDDSD

-1588 KYAGTENPLAFATLR
+1588 KYAGTENPVAFTTLR

-1680 LLFLGAGRYTIAK
+1680 LLFLGAGRFTIAK

-1756 GANVM
+1756 GSNQL

-1776 LEQVIVDDENYW
+1776 LQQVIVEDENYW

-1814 KRTGCLSHL
+1814 KRTGRLSHL

-1835 TLTMEQSIC
+1835 TLTTEQSIC

-1864 LNRFLDTKGT
+1864 LSRFLQTKGT
-1874 SLSYV
+1874 TLSFS
-1879 ELSKRHQLMLLF
+1879 ELTKRHQLMLLF
-1891 YNAVVNDRMHL
+1891 YNAVVKDRMHL
-1902 LPVYLTLFDH
+1902 LPVYLTLYDH
-1912 VTKKMANN
+1912 VTRQMANN
-1920 NDVWQVKLLDA
+1920 NDVWQVKLIDA
-1931 YLCGSRIVGQ
+1931 YLGKSPG
-1941 PIEEHSLISVD
+1941 EHTLISVE
-1952 LIQMMQEMFKL
+1952 LIEMMQELFKVQL
-1963 QVEDWT
+1963 EVSTRDL
-1969 SEQCLALREYL
+1969 CVPLREFL
-1980 SQKRLEPSFVGS
+1980 CQKRLEPSYVAC
-1992 ISAQDLQRVFCII
+1992 ISAQDLQRVYCVI
-2005 NYFNLMPNLLSN
+2005 NYYNLLPDLLNGVDMSN
-2017 VDLSAGPVNYLRIM
+2017 GPINYLRIM
-2031 LEFNKLQLSPHTIF
+2031 YEFQQLNLSSKTIF
-2045 GLLKIFQALASI
+2045 GLLKIFQSLRCAFNL
-2057 CDSEDG
+2057 E
-2063 DGDGDDVDDADAKK
+2063 
-2077 EEDEDEDESV
+2077 